1 MVILINK
8 PDPYHILHNKI
19 SYSAPYRLS
28 SHPAASPVNHAAMIE
43 VTTDFQRFQLHS
55 PNGHYTVGDQ
65 EIHPEISR
73 VGEFEWQVT
82 VDNRTFSVLIHH
94 IDEENKLVSLTID
107 GKPTT
112 VKIRTRAEQL
122 LQKLGLA
129 AQMKPKAGTVK
140 APMPGLIHSIRTSVG
155 ESVKKGDPL
164 LILEAMKME
173 NVIKSPG
180 DGVIARIHVNE
191 KDSVEKNA
199 LLVSFG

>member
-1 MVILINK
+1 
-8 PDPYHILHNKI
+8 
-19 SYSAPYRLS
+19 
-28 SHPAASPVNHAAMIE
+28 MIE

-82 VDNRTFSVLIHH
+82 VDDRTFSVLLHH

-140 APMPGLIHSIRTSVG
+140 APMPGLIVGLSVRAG
-155 ESVKKGDPL
+155 QTVQEGDSVL
-164 LILEAMKME
+164 TLEAMKME
-173 NVIKSPG
+173 NAIKSPVSG
-180 DGVIARIHVNE
+180 TVEAVHVQVG
-191 KDSVEKNA
+191 DSVEKKQ
-199 LLVSFG
+199 LLVSFKNE